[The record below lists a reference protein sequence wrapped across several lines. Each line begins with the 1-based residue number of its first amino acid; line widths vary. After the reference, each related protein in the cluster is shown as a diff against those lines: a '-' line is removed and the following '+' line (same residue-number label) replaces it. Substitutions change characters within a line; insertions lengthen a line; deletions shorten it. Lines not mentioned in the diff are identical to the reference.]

1 VWSPEGT
8 KLAFY
13 AIAATGDQD
22 LFVVPSGS
30 GETTRLLERPRAQY
44 PSSWSPDG
52 RFLLFEELEAA
63 TMRRDVWVLPA
74 GEAPKPVIV
83 TGFYERGAVFSPD
96 GGQIAYVSDESGRP
110 EVYVQPF
117 PGPGPKVTVSL
128 NGGLQPVWS
137 RDGKELFYREDDWL
151 VAAEV
156 QPSPFR
162 VLSAQRLVELPAD
175 LYNLDV
181 NFADYDVAADGRF
194 IAVRRENPSGDA
206 IHVVLNWTTELAK
219 ALGR

>member
-1 VWSPEGT
+1 
-8 KLAFY
+8 
-13 AIAATGDQD
+13 
-22 LFVVPSGS
+22 
-30 GETTRLLERPRAQY
+30 
-44 PSSWSPDG
+44 
-52 RFLLFEELEAA
+52 
-63 TMRRDVWVLPA
+63 MRRDIWVLPA
-74 GEAPKPVIV
+74 DGPPKPVIV

-96 GGQIAYVSDESGRP
+96 GRHIAYVSDESGRP
-110 EVYVQPF
+110 EVYVLPF
-117 PGPGPKVTVSL
+117 PGPGPKVIVSL

-151 VAAEV
+151 VAAAV

-162 VLSAQRLVELPAD
+162 VLSAQRLAELPAD

-181 NFADYDVAADGRF
+181 NFPDYDVASDGRF
-194 IAVRRENPSGDA
+194 IAVRRENFSGDA